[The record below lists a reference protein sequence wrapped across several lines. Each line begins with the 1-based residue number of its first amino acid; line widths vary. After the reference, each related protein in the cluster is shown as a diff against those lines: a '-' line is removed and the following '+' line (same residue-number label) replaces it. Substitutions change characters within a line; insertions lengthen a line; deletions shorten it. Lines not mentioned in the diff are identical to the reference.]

1 MKLTKKLK
9 ALALSAAA
17 LCGITA
23 GPAMAQNPN
32 YAPGDIVLFFQ
43 QFGGSNTV
51 MLNVGAATTFR
62 DATSNILSIANIG
75 SLLSD
80 GTNGFGSSWYDT
92 SSLWW
97 GAAGV
102 RSNST
107 STTSQT
113 DGDPGRTLY
122 VSRNRTAVGTEG
134 SAGSSAWVVD
144 SNGSMTTGANGI
156 IAMANRMETTS
167 MTTTLVEGT
176 SASNIDNQNLFNILG
191 SPTTSFGV
199 LPSGGVQGNF
209 GAGSFG
215 TFGGVAAE
223 GALDLYR
230 ILATTAPVGTVTD
243 GVTPAREGTYEGTFV
258 IDQTGDVSYILQPIP
273 EPTTMGA
280 TLFLGLAAG
289 AMRRRRRVT
298 A

>member
-1 MKLTKKLK
+1 MKRTTKIK
-9 ALALSAAA
+9 ALVLSAAA
-17 LCGITA
+17 LCGITVT
-23 GPAMAQNPN
+23 PTMAQNPN
-32 YAPGDIVLFFQ
+32 YAPGDVVLFFQ

-51 MLNVGAATTFR
+51 MLNVGAGITYR
-62 DATSNILSIANIG
+62 DATSNILNIANIG
-75 SLLSD
+75 SLLSN
-80 GTNGFGSSWYDT
+80 GTTGFGSSWYDT

-122 VSRNRTAVGTEG
+122 VSRNRTALGTEG
-134 SAGSSAWVVD
+134 SAGSTPWEVD

-167 MTTTLVEGT
+167 VTTTLVEGT
-176 SASNIDNQNLFNILG
+176 AASNIDDQNLFNILG
-191 SPTTSFGV
+191 SPTVSFGV

-230 ILATTAPVGTVTD
+230 ILATSAPTGTVIDPGNVNRT
-243 GVTPAREGTYEGTFV
+243 GNYQGTFV
-258 IDQTGDVSYILQPIP
+258 IEQDGDVSFIVAPIP

-280 TLFLGLAAG
+280 TLALGLVAAG
-289 AMRRRRRVT
+289 MRRRRRVT